1 MASAVDKTFLTP
13 YKTPTNIIH
22 IIAGGYAVIGAAKQV
37 WEAEKMFEQVEE
49 EERNGEVQFMVMQ
62 MLPLDRPIDF
72 TFREY
77 GEEGARSQNDI
88 DWDEKEEMYVLCT
101 VRKV

>member
-1 MASAVDKTFLTP
+1 ML
-13 YKTPTNIIH
+13 
-22 IIAGGYAVIGAAKQV
+22 
-37 WEAEKMFEQVEE
+37 EQVEE